1 MSQQL
6 EERFGYFG
14 AKVRDFCTALKWD
27 VINNAYVSQVIRSSG
42 SVGANYIEASDSL
55 GKADELMKLKIAR
68 REAKETNHWL
78 KLLLTYD
85 DNILEEERARLINE
99 CEQIK
104 LILSAIIN
112 KLGQWQLVIATLKLD
127 FCILVS

>member
-14 AKVRDFCTALKWD
+14 TKVRDFCTALKWD
-27 VINNAYVSQVIRSSG
+27 VINKAYISQVIRSSG

-78 KLLLTYD
+78 KLILTYED
-85 DNILEEERARLINE
+85 KNLEEERARLIDE
-99 CEQIK
+99 CAQIK
-104 LILSAIIN
+104 LILSSIIN
-112 KLGQWQLVIATLKLD
+112 KLG
-127 FCILVS
+127 